1 MITISLKTN
10 SERAIDFARK
20 MMDSKKQLQKEIK
33 EDAKSPEFLKI
44 INDLILQNET
54 QKSLNLLS

>member
-1 MITISLKTN
+1 
-10 SERAIDFARK
+10 

-54 QKSLNLLS
+54 RRNTEQ

>member
-20 MMDSKKQLQKEIK
+20 MMDSKKQLQQEIK

-44 INDLILQNET
+44 INDLIIQNEARRNT
-54 QKSLNLLS
+54 EQ